1 VWGTQP
7 LWTVVLRAIKEKDNR
22 NKTKVKSIKGYEN
35 DRRSFIVKNWVMMV
49 QSSFILFL
57 KLIG

>member
-35 DRRSFIVKNWVMMV
+35 DRRSFIVR
-49 QSSFILFL
+49 L
-57 KLIG
+57 KLGFDGSKLVY